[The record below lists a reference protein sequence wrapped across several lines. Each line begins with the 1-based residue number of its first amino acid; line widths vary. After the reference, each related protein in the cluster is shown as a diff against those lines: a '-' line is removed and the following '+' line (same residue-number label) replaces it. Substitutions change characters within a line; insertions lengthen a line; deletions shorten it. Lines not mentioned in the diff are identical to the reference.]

1 MFRIY
6 ETDLKRARCSD
17 KESVSYI
24 RRDRNGQK
32 LILALK
38 WRYAIQR
45 QTSPFRTV
53 QCTVSL
59 DKMTTPAAPSC
70 AASVCETC
78 MSSDWLP
85 VSMWC
90 ISCTGMDFK
99 NRSCKGNLQ
108 SVASDKRARLFLLRQ
123 QDEEKVGLK
132 RTPGRQKRNTPIF
145 LAQMSLLFPLLPS
158 RRARRFVA

>member
-1 MFRIY
+1 M
-6 ETDLKRARCSD
+6 
-17 KESVSYI
+17 
-24 RRDRNGQK
+24 DRPSNASNLSINSQQH
-32 LILALK
+32 LSTIIPSIEDHPNNILA
-38 WRYAIQR
+38 QG
-45 QTSPFRTV
+45 PFHTL
-53 QCTVSL
+53 QCTFSL